1 MKWNKTMA
9 VLAAATMFGLAA
21 CGSEIGGAAK
31 PAGGEPGV
39 VTPRSASDQQ
49 TTPDASSG
57 DQQTDSSDGAAG
69 TDTESPAAGGG
80 ADSNDP
86 QPTESSDST
95 TSVETSDGAEQG
107 GDEAVTT
114 SESSSEPAPTTSA
127 STPAPATSSSAASGS
142 ADAWPKDD
150 LCKLMPADLVK
161 GLEKQ
166 DGDPQMRCFYAG
178 NIDTKYHGVMIT
190 RGGFKVSPDDPSGNN
205 SGKQIKTS
213 TIDGRKGWSWFT
225 GTANTALATFDSG
238 DESALILVANEA
250 KSPEETRTAA
260 LALAASVSKALRS
273 GKMTG
278 AVTAPPT
285 TSYPKVP
292 AGTRAWPHVICE
304 VMPAQLL
311 SDMEKA
317 RGYEDQ
323 SCRLRTDTKTGF
335 VSIDVHRE
343 VDKVDPADPTM
354 GMGKSVKKDTID
366 GRQVYSYLN
375 DSGTVPT
382 AFVLFDTGADES
394 ASIRY
399 AESDA
404 KTTIDPEKVRAD
416 ALALAKQIAPKLP
429 KP

>member
-1 MKWNKTMA
+1 VKWNKTMA
-9 VLAAATMFGLAA
+9 VLAAATMFGLTA
-21 CGSEIGGAAK
+21 CGSSIGGAAK
-31 PAGGEPGV
+31 PAGGGEPGV
-39 VTPRSASDQQ
+39 VTAVPRSASDQQ
-49 TTPDASSG
+49 STPEAPSG
-57 DQQTDSSDGAAG
+57 DQQTGSSESAETSASSDGAETSG
-69 TDTESPAAGGG
+69 SSG
-80 ADSNDP
+80 
-86 QPTESSDST
+86 SSDSA
-95 TSVETSDGAEQG
+95 ETSDGAEPG
-107 GDEAVTT
+107 GNETGPTT
-114 SESSSEPAPTTSA
+114 ESSSEQPAPTTSA
-127 STPAPATSSSAASGS
+127 STPAPATSSSAAGSSAASSS
-142 ADAWPKDD
+142 ADVWPKDI
-150 LCKLMPADLVK
+150 CKLMPADLVK
-161 GLEKQ
+161 GLDKE

-178 NIDTKYHGVMIT
+178 NIDSKYHGVMIS

-225 GTANTALATFDSG
+225 SNANTAIATFDSG
-238 DESALILVANEA
+238 EESALILVSNDA
-250 KSPEETRTAA
+250 KSPEENRTAA
-260 LALAASVSKALRS
+260 LALAATVSKALRS

-292 AGTRAWPHVICE
+292 AGTRAWPHVICD

-335 VSIDVHRE
+335 VSIDLHRE
-343 VDKVDPADPTM
+343 VDKVDPTDPTR